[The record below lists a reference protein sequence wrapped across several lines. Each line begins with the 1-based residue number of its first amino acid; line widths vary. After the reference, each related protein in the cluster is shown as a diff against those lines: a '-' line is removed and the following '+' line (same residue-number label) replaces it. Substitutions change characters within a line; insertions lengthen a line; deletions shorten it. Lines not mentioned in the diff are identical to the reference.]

1 MPVHPEWPDIA
12 LRLLCTIVAGF
23 VIGFDRGEHGRPA
36 GLRTSMLVA
45 LAACVA
51 MIQAN
56 LLMPTN
62 GKAPD
67 SFVVLD
73 LMRLPLGILS
83 GMGFIGAG
91 AIVRRDN
98 IVLGVTTAATL
109 WFITV
114 IGLCF
119 GGGQLLL
126 GFAGVVAGFII
137 LSGLRRFE
145 KHLRQDRRATLSVT
159 MAGENVRPQEVRSLI
174 ETRFGILSC
183 AVVCD
188 VQADTQELTYKVTW
202 RGQASDTEL
211 PDVVHVLARHS
222 HVLKVNW
229 LPEPV

>member
-1 MPVHPEWPDIA
+1 
-12 LRLLCTIVAGF
+12 
-23 VIGFDRGEHGRPA
+23 
-36 GLRTSMLVA
+36 MLVA
-45 LAACVA
+45 MAASVA

-98 IVLGVTTAATL
+98 MVLGVTTAATL

-119 GGGQLLL
+119 GGGQFLL
-126 GFAGVVAGFII
+126 GFAGLVAGFII
-137 LSGLRRFE
+137 LSGLRHLE
-145 KHLRQDRRATLSVT
+145 KHIRQDRHATLTVT
-159 MAGENVRPQEVRSLI
+159 MAGENARPQELRSLI
-174 ETRFGILSC
+174 QTRFGLISSAL
-183 AVVCD
+183 VCD
-188 VQADTQELTYKVTW
+188 VQAETQELACKVSW
-202 RGQASDTEL
+202 RGDVTDTEL
-211 PDVVHVLARHS
+211 PDIVLALASHS
-222 HVLKVNW
+222 NVLKVSW
-229 LPEPV
+229 QPEAE